1 MNQTT
6 WFDAESAVENGFADK
21 VMFAQEVAPLLIA
34 SETPM
39 IPQDFIERMQA
50 TMTPD
55 VDKIA
60 ELVAQKLAEH
70 EPEKV
75 KTENKKAA
83 EPSGFGR
90 FAF

>member
-1 MNQTT
+1 
-6 WFDAESAVENGFADK
+6 
-21 VMFAQEVAPLLIA
+21 
-34 SETPM
+34 
-39 IPQDFIERMQA
+39 
-50 TMTPD
+50 MTPD

-70 EPEKV
+70 EPEKTN
-75 KTENKKAA
+75 TENKKAT